1 MPCILPATL
10 IGTLAAPS
18 LMSRMGSSRLS
29 KWAHLLVAIGA
40 VLCAVAPGTIWAG
53 SIVLGT
59 GRVFTGLG
67 AGAGIVAILVVVFAA
82 VSAAQRPLASAV
94 VWSGMGVSVVLSGL
108 AISFL
113 LETADGW
120 RIAFALSALLA
131 LAVAFSFAPAHGQP
145 AKQAVDPS
153 SQGVDFV
160 TRQLSTKH
168 WMYLILGYL
177 MFGIAYVAYSTF
189 AGTQMAAMKTPILV
203 VGLTWVGFG
212 CAAILGAALTVPIV
226 ASSRLKQFALA
237 ASLGSGAVGAW
248 VAGMGTSE
256 SAIIGAL
263 LVGLG
268 IAATPT
274 IVSACTRDRCSV
286 ADYPKIF
293 SLATAALGIGQLI
306 GPVAGG
312 ALATVSERGSSRSLQ
327 RLAMA
332 LPRCWRWRIAC
343 RHAHSQREAA
353 CGLTVR

>member
-1 MPCILPATL
+1 M
-10 IGTLAAPS
+10 
-18 LMSRMGSSRLS
+18 
-29 KWAHLLVAIGA
+29 
-40 VLCAVAPGTIWAG
+40 
-53 SIVLGT
+53 LGT

-67 AGAGIVAILVVVFAA
+67 AGAGIVTILVVVFAA
-82 VSAAQRPLASAV
+82 VSAAQRPVASAV
-94 VWSGMGVSVVLSGL
+94 VWSGMGVSVVLGGL

-131 LAVAFSFAPAHGQP
+131 LAVAFSFAPVHGQP

-177 MFGIAYVAYSTF
+177 MFGIAYVAYSF
-189 AGTQMAAMKTPILV
+189 CGYQMAAMNTPILV

-268 IAATPT
+268 NCSHADDRQLPVPAIAAAWPITRRY
-274 IVSACTRDRCSV
+274 SAWQR
-286 ADYPKIF
+286 P
-293 SLATAALGIGQLI
+293 
-306 GPVAGG
+306 
-312 ALATVSERGSSRSLQ
+312 RS
-327 RLAMA
+327 A
-332 LPRCWRWRIAC
+332 
-343 RHAHSQREAA
+343 SDN
-353 CGLTVR
+353 